1 MDWSSQFEKMAEADS
16 GEGAIPDRRSRRAP
30 VLLAGTIEVLRR
42 RKQVKIR
49 NFSEEGALI
58 EGDAL
63 PKEGTTTRF
72 ERNDL
77 KLSATVVWVQG
88 RYAGL
93 KFERPLGPEEV
104 LRYVPAPRAKTELNY
119 KRPGLACR
127 PLSSYERKMIESWMV
142 TAPTVPD

>member
-1 MDWSSQFEKMAEADS
+1 MDWSNQFEKQAEADS
-16 GEGAIPDRRSRRAP
+16 SEGAAPDRRSHRAP
-30 VLLAGTIEVLRR
+30 VLLAGTVEVLRR

-49 NFSEEGALI
+49 NFSEDGALI
-58 EGDAL
+58 EGDCL
-63 PKEGTTTRF
+63 PKEGTMTRF

-77 KLSATVVWVQG
+77 KLSAQVVWVQG

-104 LRYVPAPRAKTELNY
+104 LRYVPAPRAKMESSY

-142 TAPTVPD
+142 TAPMVPD